1 MPIYELICPECGEK
15 AEVILAM
22 SAELPLC
29 PHCNISMKRGA
40 GSLAFF
46 RFKGAID
53 GETPGAKKYAAEI
66 TRKTRR

>member
-1 MPIYELICPECGEK
+1 MPIYELICPECGNGT
-15 AEVILAM
+15 EVILAM
-22 SAELPLC
+22 NAELPLC
-29 PHCNISMKRGA
+29 PLCNTQMERGA